1 VETTIMATAQS
12 TTVQPATAQP
22 ATDVTIQSLIDQGR
36 RSGNRLSA
44 EALGASLPIETMT
57 PEEIAVVVERIETAG
72 VEVELDDSRLMRGR
86 GGAPSGDYR
95 RGDGVVDIASPA
107 APAVSAPGAVPSR
120 HGWADEVGGNAHAAH
135 GHGASPTWIRGG
147 VEMMPLAS
155 LLGVAVVLLL
165 ALGGH

>member
-1 VETTIMATAQS
+1 MATA
-12 TTVQPATAQP
+12 QPATAQP
-22 ATDVTIQSLIDQGR
+22 ANDATIQSLIDQGR

-44 EALGASLPIETMT
+44 EALGAGLPIETMT
-57 PEEIAVVVERIETAG
+57 PEEIAVVVERIEAAG

-120 HGWADEVGGNAHAAH
+120 HGWADDVGSNAHAAH
-135 GHGASPTWIRGG
+135 GHNAVPTWVRGG
-147 VEMMPLAS
+147 VEMLPLAS
-155 LLGVAVVLLL
+155 IVGVAVVLLL
-165 ALGGH
+165 AVGGHH